1 MIAKKCTRPEAW
13 TLLNQYTQSTGLI
26 KHALAV
32 EACME
37 AYGEQQAA
45 MRELSGDEASALIET
60 YRITGLL
67 HDFDYE
73 KYPSAAEHPF
83 VGNKI
88 LAEQEW
94 PEDIRTAIMGH
105 AQYSGVPRDTHLAQA
120 LFACDEL
127 AGFLT
132 AVSLV
137 KPTKSIFDVDC
148 KVCERSLK
156 TRLSRVVS
164 TAKTSFKA
172 RRNWVWIWTS
182 TLPFAL
188 PLCAATLPRWVS
200 MVWPRRP
207 LEHNPSPFAAEV
219 SKQLYG
225 DRFRSPQFAAEMR
238 CNGNNNSFFFGG
250 SRSRSLTVIR
260 RDRFLSH
267 PQPNP
272 GNSWKRNQRFL
283 FHAPGGL
290 QKRSCARNFC

>member
-1 MIAKKCTRPEAW
+1 MTKKKRTRPEAW

-45 MRELSGDEASALIET
+45 LRKLSEDEASVLIDT

-137 KPTKSIFDVDC
+137 KPTKSIFDVDLQSVR
-148 KVCERSLK
+148 KKLK
-156 TRLSRVVS
+156 D
-164 TAKTSFKA
+164 KA
-172 RRNWVWIWTS
+172 
-182 TLPFAL
+182 FARGVHREDIVQGAQEL
-188 PLCAATLPRWVS
+188 GVDLDTHITFCIAALCRHAAALGLDGVAASAPR
-200 MVWPRRP
+200 
-207 LEHNPSPFAAEV
+207 
-219 SKQLYG
+219 
-225 DRFRSPQFAAEMR
+225 
-238 CNGNNNSFFFGG
+238 
-250 SRSRSLTVIR
+250 T
-260 RDRFLSH
+260 
-267 PQPNP
+267 
-272 GNSWKRNQRFL
+272 
-283 FHAPGGL
+283 
-290 QKRSCARNFC
+290 